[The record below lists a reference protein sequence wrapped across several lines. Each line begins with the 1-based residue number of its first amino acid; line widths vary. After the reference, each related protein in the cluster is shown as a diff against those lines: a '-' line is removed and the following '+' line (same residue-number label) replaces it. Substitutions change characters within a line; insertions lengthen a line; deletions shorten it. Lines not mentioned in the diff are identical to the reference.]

1 MDAGVFGTRVI
12 GGGLAVV
19 EPGWVDGLWSVGRLL
34 VPAGAGCNTLGCAEV
49 MPSPSPLG
57 SAPWGGMVLFGLG
70 QSWAQSHESAT
81 PSVGGHA
88 DTELA
93 VI

>member
-1 MDAGVFGTRVI
+1 MIAGGV
-12 GGGLAVV
+12 AVV
-19 EPGWVDGLWSVGRLL
+19 EKVGLLAVAVAGTWLSASAVAARWGVQWSCLRHR
-34 VPAGAGCNTLGCAEV
+34 
-49 MPSPSPLG
+49 PSDRFRG
-57 SAPWGGMVLFGLG
+57 GGMVLFGLG

>member
-1 MDAGVFGTRVI
+1 MI
-12 GGGLAVV
+12 GDGCAVV
-19 EPGWVDGLWSVGRLL
+19 AVVGLLTVAVAGTVLSL
-34 VPAGAGCNTLGCAEV
+34 VRCAASCGVHGHAFANAPIDLG
-49 MPSPSPLG
+49 
-57 SAPWGGMVLFGLG
+57 GGMVLFGLG